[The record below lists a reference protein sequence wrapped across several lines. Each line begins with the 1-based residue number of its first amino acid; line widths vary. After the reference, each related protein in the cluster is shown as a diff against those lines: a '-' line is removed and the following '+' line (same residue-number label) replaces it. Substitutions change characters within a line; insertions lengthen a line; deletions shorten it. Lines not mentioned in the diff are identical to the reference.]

1 MIARPKTGPSG
12 LLVFDLDGTL
22 IDSETDLVLSV
33 NATLRQMNRPPLPR
47 QQIASYVGRGV
58 PTLMRRAL
66 GETASDLQVEQGV
79 EIFLRTYR
87 AHMLDHTVTYP
98 GVREALAELRSH
110 RMGVLTNKPS
120 EFSRR
125 ILAGLGIDHHFLFIY
140 GGDSFERKKPDPVG
154 LLTMMEATGV
164 PPREVLMVGDS
175 DTDVLT
181 GRNAG
186 VWTCGVTYGIG
197 SGTLDATPPD
207 FRVDNL
213 QELPALLDG
222 GWEKL
227 GLANPGMSIEP

>member
-98 GVREALAELRSH
+98 GVRRSPNCDPT
-110 RMGVLTNKPS
+110 GWASSPT
-120 EFSRR
+120 SRASS
-125 ILAGLGIDHHFLFIY
+125 AGGF
-140 GGDSFERKKPDPVG
+140 
-154 LLTMMEATGV
+154 
-164 PPREVLMVGDS
+164 
-175 DTDVLT
+175 
-181 GRNAG
+181 
-186 VWTCGVTYGIG
+186 
-197 SGTLDATPPD
+197 
-207 FRVDNL
+207 
-213 QELPALLDG
+213 LPASASTTISSSSTAATALRGKSLIP
-222 GWEKL
+222 W
-227 GLANPGMSIEP
+227 AS